1 MKRQHHELKIAPEHF
16 TGVIDG
22 SKKAEFRLNDRDFQ
36 CGDAI
41 RLREWDQ
48 GDFTGRE
55 VHVVVTDC
63 TDVTQYINA
72 TSERYVRGKR
82 FVMLSFSIIPGSAC
96 VKRYLR

>member
-1 MKRQHHELKIAPEHF
+1 MKRQCHELKIAPEHF

-36 CGDAI
+36 CGDTI
-41 RLREWDQ
+41 RLREWER

-55 VHVVVTDC
+55 VYVIVTDC
-63 TDVTQYINA
+63 TDVTQYINRA
-72 TSERYVRGKR
+72 NADTHNGNN